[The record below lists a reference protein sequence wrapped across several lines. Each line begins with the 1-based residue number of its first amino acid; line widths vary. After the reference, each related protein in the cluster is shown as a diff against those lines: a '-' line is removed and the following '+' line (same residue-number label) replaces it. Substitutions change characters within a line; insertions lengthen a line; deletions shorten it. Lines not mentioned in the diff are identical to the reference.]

1 LLEQAFNAG
10 QGWVRNVPVKIPIRI
25 RLMQDSDIFFI
36 RRGISET
43 NWQDI
48 PEDQK
53 AVLDKIKCDKLV
65 FDDFE
70 RFLKNE
76 RFKFKVFIADSETD
90 RQMGFISVG
99 ELTNPAVGLP
109 FGAILDFWVAPEYR
123 RKGVGG
129 KLLDHALDYIRAQ
142 GYTHAT
148 ILASSSNEK
157 ALSLYR
163 KRGFYNDRVVLA
175 KRLKW
180 SRKNL

>member
-1 LLEQAFNAG
+1 VSAKLSL
-10 QGWVRNVPVKIPIRI
+10 RI
-25 RLMQDSDIFFI
+25 RPMQDSDISFI

-48 PEDQK
+48 PDDQK
-53 AVLDKIKCDKLV
+53 EVLDRTACDGLV

-76 RFKFKVFIADSETD
+76 RFKFRVFIAVSETD
-90 RQMGFISVG
+90 SQVGLISVG
-99 ELTNPAVGLP
+99 ELTNPTVGLP
-109 FGAILDFWVAPEYR
+109 CGAVLDFWVAPEFR
-123 RKGVGG
+123 RHGIGSR
-129 KLLDHALDYIRAQ
+129 LLDHALGYLLTQ

-163 KRGFYNDRVVLA
+163 KKGFYYDRVVLA
-175 KRLKW
+175 KRMKP
-180 SRKNL
+180 